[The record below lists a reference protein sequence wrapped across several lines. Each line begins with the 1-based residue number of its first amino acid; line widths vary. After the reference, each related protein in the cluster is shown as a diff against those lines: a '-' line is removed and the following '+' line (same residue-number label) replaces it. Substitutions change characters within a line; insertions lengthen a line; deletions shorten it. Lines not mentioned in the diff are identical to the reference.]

1 MPILPISGERPYVCG
16 VCGDRFIQ
24 GTALKAHQKAQQH
37 FDDAKKESP
46 FASISVN
53 NPNRFSNAN
62 HVARVNDG
70 APLPIKAVRSK
81 SQRSVKVITLP
92 PTVKQETQMSN
103 DGASV
108 GDRSN
113 HSEMG
118 GGQNMSGAGSG
129 PNNFSVPFAIG
140 LPGMSNMGEQLS
152 TLFTISQHYNQSH
165 YGHNHGNQNN

>member
-1 MPILPISGERPYVCG
+1 

-37 FDDAKKESP
+37 FDDSKKESP

-81 SQRSVKVITLP
+81 SQKKAITVP
-92 PTVKQETQMSN
+92 PPVKQETQMSN
-103 DGASV
+103 DGASA

-113 HSEMG
+113 HSDMG
-118 GGQNMSGAGSG
+118 AGHQMSATSGSG

-140 LPGMSNMGEQLS
+140 LPNMGEQLS

-165 YGHNHGNQNN
+165 YGHNQGNQNN